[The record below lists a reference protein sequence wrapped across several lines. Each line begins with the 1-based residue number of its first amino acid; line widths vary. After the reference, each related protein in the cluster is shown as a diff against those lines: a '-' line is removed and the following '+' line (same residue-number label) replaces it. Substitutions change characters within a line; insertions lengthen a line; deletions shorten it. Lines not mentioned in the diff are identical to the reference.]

1 MTTQPEPFTIPTCGL
16 ANTEPLDMDE
26 DTFSEWLECIP
37 EERREEWQTLYNS
50 KAYRFPQPAQPLPG
64 AVLNDWRFY
73 QYTLRINERSE
84 DKRIIEPPYSTWTID
99 ANTKVKGKNKHN
111 LNLFVLT
118 IPAPAETAEAIE
130 C

>member
-1 MTTQPEPFTIPTCGL
+1 MITQPEP
-16 ANTEPLDMDE
+16 TE
-26 DTFSEWLECIP
+26 SEP
-37 EERREEWQTLYNS
+37 EIDYS
-50 KAYRFPQPAQPLPG
+50 FPQPATPTAD
-64 AVLNDWRFY
+64 AVLNDWRFT
-73 QYTLRINERSE
+73 QYTLRINERDR

-118 IPAPAETAEAIE
+118 IPAPGQQQKEAIE